1 LCVLIHIIVVAAAAA
16 AAAAMPALHV
26 RIVIM
31 ADLRIRCGHYIFIL
45 PFFFPRHFTFAL
57 LFRLSSFF
65 FPLA

>member
-1 LCVLIHIIVVAAAAA
+1 
-16 AAAAMPALHV
+16 MPALDV

-45 PFFFPRHFTFAL
+45 PFFFFPRHFIFAL

-65 FPLA
+65 FLLA